1 MASQDKHIQT
11 KKRLKVTTPWVLEE
25 REFSCSYTHRAQ
37 HIKDFSL
44 DTILSHPEGMNYD
57 QSLIIDEKYLS

>member
-1 MASQDKHIQT
+1 MGSGRERIQ
-11 KKRLKVTTPWVLEE
+11 LFLHTP
-25 REFSCSYTHRAQ
+25 RAQ

-57 QSLIIDEKYLS
+57 QSLIIDENYLG